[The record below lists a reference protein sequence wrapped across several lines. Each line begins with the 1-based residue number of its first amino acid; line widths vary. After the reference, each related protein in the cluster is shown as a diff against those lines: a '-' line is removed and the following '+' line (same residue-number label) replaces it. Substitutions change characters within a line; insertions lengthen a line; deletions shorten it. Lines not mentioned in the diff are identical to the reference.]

1 MKKLHQLVLKS
12 YIGPFVLT
20 FFISLF
26 ILVMQWLWKYIDD
39 LVGKGLEWY
48 VVMELLFFASA
59 SLVPLALPLAILL
72 SSIMT
77 FGNMGE
83 HYELVAFKT
92 AGISLWKIMY
102 PLIITSVLLSIGAFY
117 FSNNIIPIANLK
129 MGTLL
134 YDIRQQRPALNIKE
148 GVFYDGIDGYVMKVK
163 SKSDDGEVMNDI
175 IIYDHS
181 ERQGNTKVIIAEKGR
196 MDISKDTMIM
206 SLTLYN
212 GYSYKEE
219 ETPRRQRGSYP
230 HLRTSFK
237 IDTIRFDLSAF
248 KLSRS
253 DESIFKDNYQ
263 MLNISQLEKSQDTLQ
278 LKLDRRRV
286 EMSSN
291 ISSGFKYF
299 SAPQL
304 YAENDSVKVDSNAVV
319 FSADILAN
327 FNHDDQ
333 IKVVHTALEQVRS
346 RELYIDAALADNFS
360 RTKAINRH
368 KIEWH
373 RKFTLSFACLVLF
386 FIGAPL
392 GAIIRKGGLGVPVV
406 ISILL
411 FIFYHIVSITGEKF
425 VKEGLWNAWNG
436 MWMSSMILLPLGV
449 FLTWKATSDSGIF
462 NADAYMKPFRFIAEK
477 FQPNK
482 NATK

>member
-12 YIGPFVLT
+12 YIGPFILT
-20 FFISLF
+20 FFIALF

-48 VVMELLFFASA
+48 IVTELLFFASA

-92 AGISLWKIMY
+92 AGVSLWKIMY
-102 PLIITSVLLSIGAFY
+102 PLIVTSVLISIGAFY

-134 YDIRQQRPALNIKE
+134 YDIRQKRPALNIKE
-148 GVFYDGIDGYVMKVK
+148 GVFYDGIDGFVMKVK
-163 SKSDDGEVMNDI
+163 SKSDNGQMMHDI
-175 IIYDHS
+175 IIYDHT
-181 ERQGNTKVIIAEKGR
+181 ERQGNTKVIIADKGK
-196 MDISKDTMIM
+196 MEISKDTMVM
-206 SLTLYN
+206 SLTLYD

-219 ETPRRQRGSYP
+219 ETPRRQKGSYP

-263 MLNISQLEKSQDTLQ
+263 MLNITQLESSRDTLQ
-278 LKLDRRRV
+278 FRLDKRRV
-286 EMSSN
+286 EMARN

-299 SAPQL
+299 NAPQL
-304 YAENDSVKVDSNAVV
+304 YAKTDSAKADSNAVI
-319 FSADILAN
+319 FSTDILAN

-333 IKVVHTALEQVRS
+333 IKVVHTAIEQVRS

-360 RTKAINRH
+360 RTKVINKH

-411 FIFYHIVSITGEKF
+411 FIFYHIISITGEKF

-436 MWMSSMILLPLGV
+436 MWMSSMILLPMGI
-449 FLTWKATSDSGIF
+449 FLTWKATTDSGLF
-462 NADAYMKPFRFIAEK
+462 NADAYLIPLRKIAGK
-477 FQPNK
+477 FQKPK
-482 NATK
+482 

>member
-1 MKKLHQLVLKS
+1 
-12 YIGPFVLT
+12 
-20 FFISLF
+20 
-26 ILVMQWLWKYIDD
+26 MQWLWKYIDD

-48 VVMELLFFASA
+48 IVMELLFFAS
-59 SLVPLALPLAILL
+59 SSFVPLALPLAILL

-117 FSNNIIPIANLK
+117 FANNIIPIANLK

-148 GVFYDGIDGYVMKVK
+148 GIFYDGIDGFVMKIK
-163 SKSDDGEVMNDI
+163 SKSENGEVMNDI
-175 IIYDHS
+175 IIYDHT

-196 MDISKDTMIM
+196 MDISKDTMVM

-219 ETPRRQRGSYP
+219 ETPHKQKTSYP
-230 HLRTSFK
+230 HLRTSFRE
-237 IDTIRFDLSAF
+237 DTIRFDLSAF
-248 KLSRS
+248 KLTRS

-263 MLNISQLEKSQDTLQ
+263 MLNIRQLESSRDTLQ
-278 LKLDRRRV
+278 LKLDKRRV
-286 EMSSN
+286 EMATN
-291 ISSGFKYF
+291 ISNGFKYF
-299 SAPQL
+299 NAPQL
-304 YAENDSVKVDSNAVV
+304 YVNNDSAKTDSSKADTTAVI
-319 FSADILAN
+319 FSPDVLAN
-327 FNHDDQ
+327 FNHDDK

-346 RELYIDAALADNFS
+346 RELYISAALEDNFS
-360 RTKAINRH
+360 RTKIINRH

-425 VKEGLWNAWNG
+425 VKEGLWIAWHG
-436 MWMSSMILLPLGV
+436 MWLSSMILLPLGV
-449 FLTWKATSDSGIF
+449 FLTWKATSDSGLF
-462 NADAYMKPFRFIAEK
+462 NADAYLKPFKMIGDK
-477 FQPNK
+477 FRK
-482 NATK
+482 K

>member
-1 MKKLHQLVLKS
+1 MKKLHQLVIKS

-20 FFISLF
+20 FFIALF

-48 VVMELLFFASA
+48 IVAELLFFASA
-59 SLVPLALPLAILL
+59 SLVPLALPLAVLL

-92 AGISLWKIMY
+92 AGISLWRIMY
-102 PLIITSVLLSIGAFY
+102 PLIVTSVLISIGAFY
-117 FSNNIIPIANLK
+117 FANNVIPYSNLK

-134 YDIRQQRPALNIKE
+134 YDIRQKRPALNIKE
-148 GVFYDGIDGYVMKVK
+148 GVFYDGIDGYVMKIK
-163 SKSDDGEVMNDI
+163 SKSEDGQVMNDI
-175 IIYDHS
+175 LIYDHT

-196 MDISKDTMIM
+196 MEISKDTMIM

-219 ETPRRQRGSYP
+219 ETPRRNESRYP

-237 IDTIRFDLSAF
+237 EDTIRFDLSAF
-248 KLSRS
+248 KLTRS

-263 MLNISQLEKSQDTLQ
+263 MLNISQLRSSRDTLQ
-278 LKLDRRRV
+278 FKLDKRRV
-286 EMSSN
+286 EMANN
-291 ISSGFKYF
+291 IASGFKYF
-299 SAPQL
+299 NVMQMKPVPDSAR
-304 YAENDSVKVDSNAVV
+304 NDSAAPV
-319 FSADILAN
+319 FSADVLAN
-327 FNHDDQ
+327 FNHNDQ
-333 IKVVHTALEQVRS
+333 VKVVHTALEHARS
-346 RELYIDAALADNFS
+346 RELYVNAALEDNFS
-360 RTKAINRH
+360 RLKIINRH

-373 RKFTLSFACLVLF
+373 RKFTLSFACMVLF

-411 FIFYHIVSITGEKF
+411 FIFYHIISITGEKF
-425 VKEGLWNAWNG
+425 VKEGLWLAEKG
-436 MWMSSMILLPLGV
+436 MWMSSAILLPMGI
-449 FLTWKATSDSGIF
+449 FLTWKATTDSVMF
-462 NADAYMKPFRFIAEK
+462 NIDVYLKPFRLLIEK
-477 FQPNK
+477 LTRK
-482 NATK
+482 K

>member
-1 MKKLHQLVLKS
+1 
-12 YIGPFVLT
+12 
-20 FFISLF
+20 
-26 ILVMQWLWKYIDD
+26 
-39 LVGKGLEWY
+39 
-48 VVMELLFFASA
+48 
-59 SLVPLALPLAILL
+59 
-72 SSIMT
+72 
-77 FGNMGE
+77 
-83 HYELVAFKT
+83 
-92 AGISLWKIMY
+92 
-102 PLIITSVLLSIGAFY
+102 
-117 FSNNIIPIANLK
+117 

-148 GVFYDGIDGYVMKVK
+148 GVFYDGIEGYVMKIK
-163 SKSDDGEVMNDI
+163 SKSENGQMMNEI
-175 IIYDHS
+175 IIYDHT
-181 ERQGNTKVIIAEKGR
+181 ERQGNTKVIIAEKGK
-196 MDISKDTMIM
+196 MEISKDTMIM

-219 ETPRRQRGSYP
+219 ETPRRQKGSYP
-230 HLRTSFK
+230 HLRTSFT

-263 MLNISQLEKSQDTLQ
+263 MLNITQLERSKDTLQ
-278 LKLDRRRV
+278 LKLDKRRV
-286 EMSSN
+286 EMVTN
-291 ISSGFKYF
+291 ISTGFKYF
-299 SAPQL
+299 NAPQL
-304 YAENDSVKVDSNAVV
+304 YFESDSAKEDTNVV
-319 FSADILAN
+319 AFLPDILAN

-346 RELYIDAALADNFS
+346 RQLYISAALEDNFS

-411 FIFYHIVSITGEKF
+411 FIFYHIISITGEKF

-436 MWMSSMILLPLGV
+436 MWMSSMILLPLGI
-449 FLTWKATSDSGIF
+449 FLTWKATTDSGLF
-462 NADAYMKPFRFIAEK
+462 NLDVYLKPFRLIAEK
-477 FQPNK
+477 FQVK
-482 NATK
+482 K

>member
-1 MKKLHQLVLKS
+1 
-12 YIGPFVLT
+12 
-20 FFISLF
+20 
-26 ILVMQWLWKYIDD
+26 MQWLWKYIDD

-83 HYELVAFKT
+83 YYELVAFKT

-196 MDISKDTMIM
+196 MDISKDTMVM
-206 SLTLYN
+206 SLILYN

-237 IDTIRFDLSAF
+237 IDTIRFDLSSF

-278 LKLDRRRV
+278 LKLDKRRV
-286 EMSSN
+286 EMASN
-291 ISSGFKYF
+291 VSSGFKYF

-304 YAENDSVKVDSNAVV
+304 YTENDSVKVDSNAVV

-436 MWMSSMILLPLGV
+436 MWMSSMVLLPLGV

-462 NADAYMKPFRFIAEK
+462 NADAYMKPFRLIAEK
-477 FQPNK
+477 FQAK
-482 NATK
+482 K

>member
-1 MKKLHQLVLKS
+1 
-12 YIGPFVLT
+12 
-20 FFISLF
+20 
-26 ILVMQWLWKYIDD
+26 MQWLWKYIDD

-48 VVMELLFFASA
+48 IVTELLFFASA

-102 PLIITSVLLSIGAFY
+102 PLIIASVLISIGAFY

-148 GVFYDGIDGYVMKVK
+148 GVFYDGIDGYVMKIK
-163 SKSDDGEVMNDI
+163 SKSQNGEMMNDI
-175 IIYDHS
+175 IIYDHT
-181 ERQGNTKVIIAEKGR
+181 ERKGNTKVIIAEKGK
-196 MDISKDTMIM
+196 MEISKDTMVM

-212 GYSYKEE
+212 GYSYKED
-219 ETPRRQRGSYP
+219 ETPRRKKSSYP
-230 HLRTSFK
+230 HLRTSFRE
-237 IDTIRFDLSAF
+237 DTIRFDLSAF

-263 MLNISQLEKSQDTLQ
+263 MLNIVQLESSRDTLQ
-278 LKLDRRRV
+278 YKLDKRRV
-286 EMSSN
+286 EIASN
-291 ISSGFKYF
+291 LSSGFKYF
-299 SAPQL
+299 SAPAI
-304 YAENDSVKVDSNAVV
+304 YHKIDSLKADS
-319 FSADILAN
+319 SAKQYLPDILAN
-327 FNHDDQ
+327 FNQ
-333 IKVVHTALEQVRS
+333 AEQMKIIKIALENVRS
-346 RELYIDAALADNFS
+346 RKLYISAALEDNFS
-360 RTKAINRH
+360 RTKIINRH

-373 RKFTLSFACLVLF
+373 RKFTLSFACMVLF

-411 FIFYHIVSITGEKF
+411 FIFYHVISITGEKF
-425 VKEGLWNAWNG
+425 VKEGLWDAWKG
-436 MWMSSMILLPLGV
+436 MWLSSFILLPLGI
-449 FLTWKATSDSGIF
+449 FLTWKATTDSGIF
-462 NADAYMKPFRFIAEK
+462 NADAYLKPFRKIADRFKTK
-477 FQPNK
+477 FK
-482 NATK
+482 S

>member
-1 MKKLHQLVLKS
+1 
-12 YIGPFVLT
+12 
-20 FFISLF
+20 
-26 ILVMQWLWKYIDD
+26 MQWLWKYIDD

-48 VVMELLFFASA
+48 IVMELLFFASA

-196 MDISKDTMIM
+196 MDISKDTMVM
-206 SLTLYN
+206 SLILYN

-237 IDTIRFDLSAF
+237 IDTIRFDLSSF

-278 LKLDRRRV
+278 LKLDKRRV
-286 EMSSN
+286 EMASN
-291 ISSGFKYF
+291 VSSGFKYF

-304 YAENDSVKVDSNAVV
+304 YTENDSVKVDSNAVV

-392 GAIIRKGGLGVPVV
+392 GAIIRKGGLGIPVV

-436 MWMSSMILLPLGV
+436 MWMSSMVLLPLGV

-477 FQPNK
+477 FQAK
-482 NATK
+482 K

>member
-1 MKKLHQLVLKS
+1 
-12 YIGPFVLT
+12 
-20 FFISLF
+20 
-26 ILVMQWLWKYIDD
+26 MQWLWKYIDD

-196 MDISKDTMIM
+196 MDISKDTMVM
-206 SLTLYN
+206 SLILYN

-237 IDTIRFDLSAF
+237 IDTIRFDLSSF

-278 LKLDRRRV
+278 LKLDKRRV
-286 EMSSN
+286 EMASN
-291 ISSGFKYF
+291 VSSGFKYF

-304 YAENDSVKVDSNAVV
+304 YTENDSVKVDSNAVV

-392 GAIIRKGGLGVPVV
+392 GAIIRKGGLGIPVV

-477 FQPNK
+477 FQAK
-482 NATK
+482 K

>member
-1 MKKLHQLVLKS
+1 MKKLHQLVIKS
-12 YIGPFVLT
+12 FIGPFILT
-20 FFISLF
+20 FFIALF

-48 VVMELLFFASA
+48 VVSELLFFASA

-77 FGNMGE
+77 FGNLGE

-102 PLIITSVLLSIGAFY
+102 SLIVTTLFISVGAFY

-148 GVFYDGIDGYVMKVK
+148 GVFYDGIEGYVMKIK
-163 SKSDDGEVMNDI
+163 SKSENGEVMNEI
-175 IIYDHS
+175 IIYDHT

-196 MDISKDTMIM
+196 MEISKDTMVM

-219 ETPRRQRGSYP
+219 ETPHRQKSSFP
-230 HLRTSFK
+230 HLRTSFRE
-237 IDTIRFDLSAF
+237 DTIRFDLSAF

-253 DESIFKDNYQ
+253 DESIFKDNFQ
-263 MLNISQLEKSQDTLQ
+263 MLNIKQLESSRDTLQ
-278 LKLDRRRV
+278 HKLDMRRV
-286 EMSSN
+286 EMATN
-291 ISSGFKYF
+291 LTNGFKF
-299 SAPQL
+299 FNAPQL
-304 YAENDSVKVDSNAVV
+304 YNKTDTLKPDSTAVV
-319 FSADILAN
+319 FSADILSN
-327 FNHDDQ
+327 FNHDDRV
-333 IKVVHTALEQVRS
+333 KVVHTALEQARS
-346 RELYIDAALADNFS
+346 SKLYISAALEDNFS
-360 RTKAINRH
+360 RTKTINRH

-373 RKFTLSFACLVLF
+373 RKFTLSFACIVLF
-386 FIGAPL
+386 FVGAPL

-425 VKEGLWNAWNG
+425 VKEGLWEAWHG
-436 MWMSSMILLPLGV
+436 MWMSSMILLPVGV
-449 FLTWKATSDSGIF
+449 FLTWKATTDSGLF
-462 NADAYMKPFRFIAEK
+462 NAEAYTRPFRMIAEK
-477 FQPNK
+477 FKSKK
-482 NATK
+482 N

>member
-39 LVGKGLEWY
+39 LVGKGLEWF
-48 VVMELLFFASA
+48 VVSELLFFASA

-102 PLIITSVLLSIGAFY
+102 PLIITSILISVGAFY
-117 FSNNIIPIANLK
+117 FSNNVIPIANLK

-148 GVFYDGIDGYVMKVK
+148 GIFYDGIDGYVMKVK
-163 SKSDDGEVMNDI
+163 SKSDNGQVMNDI
-175 IIYDHS
+175 IIYDHT
-181 ERQGNTKVIIAEKGR
+181 ERQGNTKVISAEKGR
-196 MDISKDTMIM
+196 MDISSDTMIM
-206 SLTLYN
+206 TLTLYN

-219 ETPRRQRGSYP
+219 QTPRRQKGTYP

-263 MLNISQLEKSQDTLQ
+263 MLNIAQLEKSRDTLQ
-278 LKLDRRRV
+278 IKLDKRRV
-286 EMSSN
+286 EMAIN

-299 SAPQL
+299 NAPQL
-304 YAENDSVKVDSNAVV
+304 YVTNNSSKADSNKLT
-319 FSADILAN
+319 FSENILAN

-346 RELYIDAALADNFS
+346 RELYISAALADNFS
-360 RTKAINRH
+360 RTKVINKH

-411 FIFYHIVSITGEKF
+411 FLFYHIVSITGEKF
-425 VKEGLWNAWNG
+425 VKEGLWVAWRG
-436 MWMSSMILLPLGV
+436 MWMSSAILLPLGI
-449 FLTWKATSDSGIF
+449 FLTWKATTDSGLF
-462 NADAYMKPFRFIAEK
+462 NADAYLKPFRIIAEK
-477 FQPNK
+477 FQSSK
-482 NATK
+482 

>member
-20 FFISLF
+20 FFIALF

-48 VVMELLFFASA
+48 IVLELLFFASA

-83 HYELVAFKT
+83 NYELVAFKT

-102 PLIITSVLLSIGAFY
+102 PLIITSILVSIAAFY

-134 YDIRQQRPALNIKE
+134 YDIRQQRPSLNIKE
-148 GVFYDGIDGYVMKVK
+148 GVFYDGIENYVMKIK
-163 SKSDDGEVMNDI
+163 SKSDNGKMMNDI
-175 IIYDHS
+175 LIYDHT
-181 ERQGNTKVIIAEKGR
+181 ERKGNTKVIIAERGR
-196 MDISKDTMIM
+196 MDISKDTTVMA
-206 SLTLYN
+206 LTLYN
-212 GYSYKEE
+212 GFSYKEE
-219 ETPRRQRGSYP
+219 EIP
-230 HLRTSFK
+230 HRSPSSFPQMRTSFT

-248 KLSRS
+248 KFSRS

-263 MLNISQLEKSQDTLQ
+263 MLNIAQLERSQDTLQ
-278 LKLDRRRV
+278 FKLDKRRS
-286 EMSSN
+286 EMTSN
-291 ISSGFKYF
+291 IVSGFKYF
-299 SAPQL
+299 NNQKPLHKTDSL
-304 YAENDSVKVDSNAVV
+304 KMDSVLVK
-319 FSADILAN
+319 FSPDVLSN
-327 FNHDDQ
+327 FNEAEQ
-333 IKVVHTALEQVRS
+333 TKIISIAVEQVRN
-346 RELYIDAALADNFS
+346 RGLYVTSALDDNFS
-360 RTKAINRH
+360 RMKTINRH

-406 ISILL
+406 VSILL

-425 VKEGLWNAWNG
+425 VKEGLWDAWQG
-436 MWMSSMILLPLGV
+436 MWLSSMILFPMGV
-449 FLTWKATSDSGIF
+449 FLTWKATTDSVIF
-462 NADAYMKPFRFIAEK
+462 NFDSYLKPFRMLAEK
-477 FQPNK
+477 FQSK
-482 NATK
+482 K

>member
-1 MKKLHQLVLKS
+1 
-12 YIGPFVLT
+12 
-20 FFISLF
+20 
-26 ILVMQWLWKYIDD
+26 MQWLWKYIDD

-48 VVMELLFFASA
+48 IVMELLFFASA

-102 PLIITSVLLSIGAFY
+102 PLIVGSVLLSIAAFY
-117 FSNNIIPIANLK
+117 FANNIIPIANLK

-148 GVFYDGIDGYVMKVK
+148 GVFYDGIDGYVMKIK
-163 SKSDDGEVMNDI
+163 SKSENGEVMNDI
-175 IIYDHS
+175 IIYDHT

-196 MDISKDTMIM
+196 MDISKDTMVM

-219 ETPRRQRGSYP
+219 ETPRRQKSSYP
-230 HLRTSFK
+230 HLRTSFRE
-237 IDTIRFDLSAF
+237 DTIRFDLSAF

-263 MLNISQLEKSQDTLQ
+263 MLNISQLESSRDTLQ
-278 LKLDRRRV
+278 LKLDKRRV
-286 EMSSN
+286 EMATN

-299 SAPQL
+299 NAPQL
-304 YAENDSVKVDSNAVV
+304 YVNTDSAKTDSAKTDTTAVF
-319 FSADILAN
+319 FSPDVLAN
-327 FNHDDQ
+327 FNHNDKV
-333 IKVVHTALEQVRS
+333 KVVHTALEQVRS
-346 RELYIDAALADNFS
+346 RELYISAALEDNFS
-360 RTKAINRH
+360 RTKIINRH

-425 VKEGLWNAWNG
+425 VKEGLWIAWHG
-436 MWMSSMILLPLGV
+436 MWLSSFILLPLGV
-449 FLTWKATSDSGIF
+449 FLTWKATSDSGLF
-462 NADAYMKPFRFIAEK
+462 NADAYLRPFRMLAEK
-477 FQPNK
+477 F
-482 NATK
+482 TKRK

>member
-1 MKKLHQLVLKS
+1 
-12 YIGPFVLT
+12 
-20 FFISLF
+20 
-26 ILVMQWLWKYIDD
+26 MQWLWKYIDD

-196 MDISKDTMIM
+196 MDISKDTMVM
-206 SLTLYN
+206 SLILYN

-237 IDTIRFDLSAF
+237 IDTIRFDLSSF

-278 LKLDRRRV
+278 LKLDKRRV
-286 EMSSN
+286 EMASN
-291 ISSGFKYF
+291 VSSGFKYF

-304 YAENDSVKVDSNAVV
+304 YTENDSVKVDSNAVV

-346 RELYIDAALADNFS
+346 RELYIAAALADNFS

-392 GAIIRKGGLGVPVV
+392 GAIIRKGGLGIPVV

-436 MWMSSMILLPLGV
+436 MWMSSMVLLPLGV

-462 NADAYMKPFRFIAEK
+462 NADAYMKPFRFIADK
-477 FQPNK
+477 FQAK
-482 NATK
+482 K

>member
-1 MKKLHQLVLKS
+1 
-12 YIGPFVLT
+12 
-20 FFISLF
+20 
-26 ILVMQWLWKYIDD
+26 MQWLWKYIDD

-196 MDISKDTMIM
+196 MDISKDTMVM
-206 SLTLYN
+206 SLILYN

-237 IDTIRFDLSAF
+237 IDTIRFDLSSF

-278 LKLDRRRV
+278 LKLDKRRV
-286 EMSSN
+286 EMASN
-291 ISSGFKYF
+291 VSSGFKYF

-304 YAENDSVKVDSNAVV
+304 YTENDSVKVDSNAVV

-346 RELYIDAALADNFS
+346 RELYIAAALADNFS

-392 GAIIRKGGLGVPVV
+392 GAIIRKGGLGIPVV

-436 MWMSSMILLPLGV
+436 MWMSSMVLLPLGV

-462 NADAYMKPFRFIAEK
+462 NADAYMKPFRLIAEK
-477 FQPNK
+477 FQAK
-482 NATK
+482 K

>member
-1 MKKLHQLVLKS
+1 
-12 YIGPFVLT
+12 
-20 FFISLF
+20 
-26 ILVMQWLWKYIDD
+26 MQWLWKYIDD

-48 VVMELLFFASA
+48 IVMELLFFASA

-102 PLIITSVLLSIGAFY
+102 PLIVTSLLLSIGAFY

-148 GVFYDGIDGYVMKVK
+148 GIFYDGIDGYVMKVK
-163 SKSDDGEVMNDI
+163 SKSDDGEVMNNI
-175 IIYDHS
+175 IIYDHT

-196 MDISKDTMIM
+196 MDISTDTMVM
-206 SLTLYN
+206 SLILYN

-219 ETPRRQRGSYP
+219 ETPRRQRGTYP

-278 LKLDRRRV
+278 LKLDKRRV

-304 YAENDSVKVDSNAVV
+304 YTKIDSVKTDSNAVV

-333 IKVVHTALEQVRS
+333 VKIVHTALEQVRS

-360 RTKAINRH
+360 RTKVINKH

-373 RKFTLSFACLVLF
+373 RKFTLSFACIVLF

-411 FIFYHIVSITGEKF
+411 FIFYHIISISGEKF

-436 MWMSSMILLPLGV
+436 MWMSSLVLLPLGV

-462 NADAYMKPFRFIAEK
+462 NADAYLKPFRMIAEK
-477 FQPNK
+477 FQAK
-482 NATK
+482 K

>member
-1 MKKLHQLVLKS
+1 
-12 YIGPFVLT
+12 
-20 FFISLF
+20 
-26 ILVMQWLWKYIDD
+26 MQWLWKYIDD

-83 HYELVAFKT
+83 YYELVAFKT

-196 MDISKDTMIM
+196 MDISKDTMVM
-206 SLTLYN
+206 SLILYN

-237 IDTIRFDLSAF
+237 IDTIRFDLSSF

-278 LKLDRRRV
+278 LKLDKRRV

-436 MWMSSMILLPLGV
+436 MWMSSMVLLPLGV

-462 NADAYMKPFRFIAEK
+462 NADAYMKPFRLIAEK
-477 FQPNK
+477 FQAK
-482 NATK
+482 K